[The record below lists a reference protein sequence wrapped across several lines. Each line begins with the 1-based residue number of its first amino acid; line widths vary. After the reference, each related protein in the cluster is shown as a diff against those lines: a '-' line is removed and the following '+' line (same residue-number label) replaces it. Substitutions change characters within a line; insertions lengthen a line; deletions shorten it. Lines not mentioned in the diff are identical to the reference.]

1 MALLTILYR
10 KSRCRYSSLRYV
22 VYDFAAPG
30 GLPKAGGVEGNTARV
45 PPMYAYL
52 GAEPTHLQKKK
63 HFYLILTVTISCT
76 DAAPNIIEQRPQCPG
91 VLLVPSPKTCLTLD

>member
-1 MALLTILYR
+1 MALLTILDT
-10 KSRCRYSSLRYV
+10 KSRSRYSSL
-22 VYDFAAPG
+22 YDFAAPG

-52 GAEPTHLQKKK
+52 GAEPTHLQKKKKK